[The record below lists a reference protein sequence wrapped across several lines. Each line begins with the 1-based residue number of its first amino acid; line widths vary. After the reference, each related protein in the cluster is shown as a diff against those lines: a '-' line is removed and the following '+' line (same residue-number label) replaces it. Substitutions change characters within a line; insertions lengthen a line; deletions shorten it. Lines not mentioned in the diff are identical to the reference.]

1 MRANFVGRIEKNHT
15 TFIRIKTNKER
26 KDKNQL
32 LVLPVEVEVSSGT
45 YYHSGSQ
52 QGVWASFG
60 HQNPKN
66 SPFRTPKIFCRE
78 FLKKSIASIK
88 LNTFSLNIILI
99 TSYMDIMLSFNK

>member
-45 YYHSGSQ
+45 YYPTAKLYSEFYR
-52 QGVWASFG
+52 QGLTQPRFG
-60 HQNPKN
+60 LVIL
-66 SPFRTPKIFCRE
+66 TPKHLI
-78 FLKKSIASIK
+78 
-88 LNTFSLNIILI
+88 LNL
-99 TSYMDIMLSFNK
+99 MLVVANL